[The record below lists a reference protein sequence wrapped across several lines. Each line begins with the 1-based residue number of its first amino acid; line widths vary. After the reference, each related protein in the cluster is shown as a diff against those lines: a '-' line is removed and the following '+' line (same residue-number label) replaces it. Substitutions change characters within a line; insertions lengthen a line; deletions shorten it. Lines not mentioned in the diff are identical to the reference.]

1 MQKKVTL
8 INTELKTKQALL
20 KRVTDKN
27 GNVYELE
34 VLVNKLDAK
43 DAKLKELEEALKV
56 SE

>member
-1 MQKKVTL
+1 LQKKVTL